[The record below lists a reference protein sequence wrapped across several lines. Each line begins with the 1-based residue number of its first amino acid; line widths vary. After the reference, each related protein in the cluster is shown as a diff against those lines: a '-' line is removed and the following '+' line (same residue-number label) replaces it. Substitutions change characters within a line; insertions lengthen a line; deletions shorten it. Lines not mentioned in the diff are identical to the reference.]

1 MKIGFTLWVVI
12 LLAVLCSQPTAAY
25 AQTRQYHDTIYTLPD
40 QWVSGAVRA
49 DYIDLF
55 QKGHHKQIEL
65 MATIDIPESE
75 TKLLEW
81 MNAKLEESIFS
92 YDRDSIG
99 SPKSDIVT
107 KHGQVTERFSFVTS
121 NSDLRIAYLHT
132 GTKYANLL
140 IFEAN
145 RSYTQSALSQ
155 LEDHYADTFLPLCQN
170 LKFVSQ
176 GAKPLLGKP
185 TPGELEGVY
194 FHDTPVIN
202 HFLSSHS
209 GEVLVFSKSGHF
221 FAGLPRSTSAE
232 RISFERALKY
242 QPASSGNYVI
252 KGNKISFDFAN
263 GFSRIVDFKQAKD
276 GFILEMGSEFQAV
289 IALKN
294 GKRLN
299 GIWENYGNQM
309 YDANEMMRGDM
320 GRPKKIEFTAD
331 GQYRATQFYGFEKD
345 ASGKLND
352 VAGRLKPTN
361 GEAASSGSYVIK
373 DGTIEFT
380 NGSGRVTELN
390 IVYINDSAMV
400 VGGRRYERRNTRK

>member
-81 MNAKLEESIFS
+81 
-92 YDRDSIG
+92 
-99 SPKSDIVT
+99 
-107 KHGQVTERFSFVTS
+107 
-121 NSDLRIAYLHT
+121 
-132 GTKYANLL
+132 
-140 IFEAN
+140 
-145 RSYTQSALSQ
+145 
-155 LEDHYADTFLPLCQN
+155 
-170 LKFVSQ
+170 
-176 GAKPLLGKP
+176 
-185 TPGELEGVY
+185 
-194 FHDTPVIN
+194 
-202 HFLSSHS
+202 
-209 GEVLVFSKSGHF
+209 
-221 FAGLPRSTSAE
+221 
-232 RISFERALKY
+232 
-242 QPASSGNYVI
+242 
-252 KGNKISFDFAN
+252 
-263 GFSRIVDFKQAKD
+263 
-276 GFILEMGSEFQAV
+276 
-289 IALKN
+289 
-294 GKRLN
+294 
-299 GIWENYGNQM
+299 M

-390 IVYINDSAMV
+390 ICLLYTSPSPRDQRGSRMPSSA
-400 VGGRRYERRNTRK
+400 

>member
-155 LEDHYADTFLPLCQN
+155 TITPIRSCHF
-170 LKFVSQ
+170 
-176 GAKPLLGKP
+176 AK
-185 TPGELEGVY
+185 
-194 FHDTPVIN
+194 I
-202 HFLSSHS
+202 
-209 GEVLVFSKSGHF
+209 
-221 FAGLPRSTSAE
+221 
-232 RISFERALKY
+232 
-242 QPASSGNYVI
+242 
-252 KGNKISFDFAN
+252 
-263 GFSRIVDFKQAKD
+263 
-276 GFILEMGSEFQAV
+276 
-289 IALKN
+289 
-294 GKRLN
+294 
-299 GIWENYGNQM
+299 
-309 YDANEMMRGDM
+309 
-320 GRPKKIEFTAD
+320 
-331 GQYRATQFYGFEKD
+331 
-345 ASGKLND
+345 
-352 VAGRLKPTN
+352 
-361 GEAASSGSYVIK
+361 
-373 DGTIEFT
+373 
-380 NGSGRVTELN
+380 
-390 IVYINDSAMV
+390 
-400 VGGRRYERRNTRK
+400 